1 MPSVSDTL
9 PAEPV
14 AAPVFFSRVDGWLVA
29 VLLLA
34 VVSPLAAV
42 WWAGADVVLALASV
56 MVTLLVCGVLL
67 VPCRYTLESDHLL
80 IRCGLIRQRIPYR
93 DITAITP
100 SRSLWSAP
108 ALSLQRVKLSYGR
121 TSSQLVSPRE
131 RAVFIQ
137 ALQHR
142 VYAAQVAA
150 R

>member
-1 MPSVSDTL
+1 M
-9 PAEPV
+9 
-14 AAPVFFSRVDGWLVA
+14 
-29 VLLLA
+29 
-34 VVSPLAAV
+34 
-42 WWAGADVVLALASV
+42 
-56 MVTLLVCGVLL
+56 LL

-121 TSSQLVSPRE
+121 SSSQLVSPRE
-131 RAVFIQ
+131 RAAFIQ